1 MRGSGFDERSHL
13 AHTYAMHDL
22 VLAAIPTLP
31 RETLAVTVWNH
42 PEGGLDIWLN
52 DLALDA
58 DGADEFEARRALI
71 QEVRWLTDEWLEN
84 DHLRNAPNWQRRG
97 VLLAWLATL
106 SDSDLNSRLR
116 LNYDVSAGPPL
127 DDAPIS

>member
-1 MRGSGFDERSHL
+1 MQDL
-13 AHTYAMHDL
+13 AL
-22 VLAAIPTLP
+22 SAIPALP
-31 RETLAVTVWNH
+31 QETLAVTVWNH

-58 DGADEFEARRALI
+58 DGVDEFEARRALI
-71 QEVRWLTDEWLEN
+71 QEIRWLTDEWLEN

-106 SDSDLNSRLR
+106 SDSELNSRLR
-116 LNYDVSAGPPL
+116 LSYGVSAGPSL
-127 DDAPIS
+127 DGALIS